1 MRRARLI
8 STVIRLMITPIRI
21 SLRRLNLYCRTI
33 WSTLTNRRYVLGRLN
48 FGVIRGEAQ
57 QADIIRNRALFNLS
71 QRQAVED
78 RRLLAVEDKLRARA
92 EGRRPVLGEDK
103 LRAQAVQQRQLV
115 GHRIPWIL

>member
-48 FGVIRGEAQ
+48 FGVIRGEAK

-71 QRQAVED
+71 QRQAVEV
-78 RRLLAVEDKLRARA
+78 RLLARA
-92 EGRRPVLGEDK
+92 EGRLRVRAEVRP
-103 LRAQAVQQRQLV
+103 RAQAVQQRQLV
-115 GHRIPWIL
+115 GH